1 MADPVDG
8 GAATWERAAVSA
20 AAGELGARSWA
31 AGYLSCRP
39 AHAVRAAPRAA
50 ASGSAVL
57 HATSSYWV
65 ARPLIVDGDG
75 HAARREREPPD
86 GAWTGIEAEA
96 GSTWTAANAET
107 AAGRTN
113 FCAAHAAMVTLL
125 MRANWTVVYD
135 MTLEG
140 REVWAFERR
149 PSCRRYLQKRLV
161 R

>member
-1 MADPVDG
+1 V
-8 GAATWERAAVSA
+8 R
-20 AAGELGARSWA
+20 
-31 AGYLSCRP
+31 
-39 AHAVRAAPRAA
+39 AVRAAVRAA

-65 ARPLIVDGDG
+65 ARPLNVVGDG
-75 HAARREREPPD
+75 HAARREREPLD

-107 AAGRTN
+107 AAGRTG
-113 FCAAHAAMVTLL
+113 FCAGHAAMVTLL

-140 REVWAFERR
+140 REV
-149 PSCRRYLQKRLV
+149 
-161 R
+161 

>member
-8 GAATWERAAVSA
+8 GVATWERAAVSA
-20 AAGELGARSWA
+20 AAGELGARSWV

-39 AHAVRAAPRAA
+39 AHAAHAVRAVRAVRAAPRAA

-65 ARPLIVDGDG
+65 ARPLNVVGDG

-96 GSTWTAANAET
+96 GSTWIAANAET
-107 AAGRTN
+107 AAGRTS
-113 FCAAHAAMVTLL
+113 FCAGHAAMVTLL

-140 REVWAFERR
+140 REV
-149 PSCRRYLQKRLV
+149 
-161 R
+161 